1 MRKRKFV
8 FGSSSACSRL
18 TEVSDPDQPKPTSSI
33 FVPFNFRPSTP
44 PPPPP
49 PPPGPPP
56 PLLESATPV
65 TPSLASTPAPS
76 DPETTEAYGQSNT
89 SEDTSSVSES
99 EPSPKRHR
107 PQRRT
112 PCALRV
118 GFEDQDH
125 VLCLPEAVAESDVE
139 FLLEVC
145 PKVAQQITHV
155 RVISGPGSCLCPRHM
170 FSQSAIDVSAVLA
183 LLPKVMSVTTVQP
196 ERPLSPQE
204 ERTYDLSFSS
214 ISRLIM

>member
-1 MRKRKFV
+1 MKRKFV
-8 FGSSSACSRL
+8 FGSGSVYSRL

-33 FVPFNFRPSTP
+33 FVPFNYRPAT
-44 PPPPP
+44 PPPP

-56 PLLESATPV
+56 GPPPPPPLESATP
-65 TPSLASTPAPS
+65 SLTSTPAPS
-76 DPETTEAYGQSNT
+76 DTETTEAYGQSNT
-89 SEDTSSVSES
+89 SEDSSSVSEY

-107 PQRRT
+107 PQRT

-196 ERPLSPQE
+196 ERPLSPHA